1 MIETEIKLMKIVE
14 QEIKDIEDFQFN
26 LVNSFIRTQLCC
38 ETLNRFSK
46 VRTEV
51 LDLDVKRSK
60 YVEILKIL
68 ESLSQKEC
76 KK

>member
-1 MIETEIKLMKIVE
+1 MIEMEIKLIELVK
-14 QEIKDIEDFQFN
+14 QEIKDIEDCQYN
-26 LVNSFIRTQLCC
+26 LVNSFIRTQPNC

-46 VRTEV
+46 VRTHV

-68 ESLSQKEC
+68 ESLSQKGV
-76 KK
+76 

>member
-1 MIETEIKLMKIVE
+1 MIKTEIKLMEIVK

-26 LVNSFIRTQLCC
+26 LVNSFIRTQPCC
-38 ETLNRFSK
+38 DTLNRFSR

-51 LDLDVKRSK
+51 LDLDIKRSK

-76 KK
+76 KE

>member
-1 MIETEIKLMKIVE
+1 MMETEIELVK

-26 LVNSFIRTQLCC
+26 LVNNFIRTQLYC

-68 ESLSQKEC
+68 ESLSQKER
-76 KK
+76 KE

>member
-1 MIETEIKLMKIVE
+1 MKTEIKLIELVK
-14 QEIKDIEDFQFN
+14 QEIQDIEDFQFN
-26 LVNSFIRTQLCC
+26 LVNNFIRTQPNC

-46 VRTEV
+46 VRTQV

-76 KK
+76 KE